1 MRALIHVH
9 HLLGT
14 GHAVRAA
21 ALGRALVAAGVEVVL
36 VAGNRLPPTLDT
48 SGLTV
53 AELPPVHAADA
64 SFRTLLQESGA
75 PIDDGWRQERRHQ
88 LLALLT
94 EVAPDIIL
102 TETFP
107 FGRRMLA
114 FELEPMLQAARDRAS
129 RPLIAAS
136 VRDILVRK
144 EDAAKEQAMAETAR
158 RLFDLVLVHA
168 DPRLVR
174 LSDSFPFEAEIADL
188 VCYTGFV
195 HEPSGLLPPA
205 GDGEDEVVVSCGG
218 GPVGAE
224 LLRAALAARPL
235 SKLAG
240 GACWR
245 LLVGRTHDA
254 ATLAALAALAAQAGD
269 GVVVEPA
276 RPDFPG
282 LLKRARLSV
291 SQAGYNTVLDI
302 LAARVPAVLVPF
314 AEGSETE
321 QRQRAASLASR
332 GVAEV
337 VDPEALTP
345 ESLAAA
351 CDRCLTRP
359 PAGLEADLA
368 GATRSAAILIDAAQ
382 RRGRDEP

>member
-21 ALGRALVAAGVEVVL
+21 ALGRALVAAGAEVVL

-48 SGLTV
+48 SGLTIV
-53 AELPPVHAADA
+53 ELPPAHAADA

-75 PIDDGWRQERRHQ
+75 TIDDAWRQERRRR
-88 LLALLT
+88 LLT
-94 EVAPDIIL
+94 LLQEASPDIIL

-129 RPLIAAS
+129 RPFIAAS

-144 EDAAKEQAMAETAR
+144 DDAAKERAMAETAR

-174 LSDSFPFEAEIADL
+174 LSDSFPFETEIADL
-188 VCYTGFV
+188 VHYTGFV
-195 HEPSGLLPPA
+195 HEPSALAPPA
-205 GDGEDEVVVSCGG
+205 GDGDDEVVVSCGG

-224 LLRAALAARPL
+224 LLRAAVAARPL
-235 SKLAG
+235 SKRAG
-240 GACWR
+240 DARWR

-254 ATLAALAALAAQAGD
+254 ATLAALAAQAGD

-291 SQAGYNTVLDI
+291 SQAGYNTVLDV

-321 QRQRAASLASR
+321 QRQRAASLARR

-345 ESLAAA
+345 QSLAAA

-359 PAGLEADLA
+359 LVGLEADLA
-368 GATRSAAILIDAAQ
+368 GATHSAAILIDAAE
-382 RRGRDEP
+382 RRARDGV

>member
-53 AELPPVHAADA
+53 VELPPAHAADA
-64 SFRTLLQESGA
+64 SFRTLLQENGA
-75 PIDDGWRQERRHQ
+75 PIDDGWRQERRQ
-88 LLALLT
+88 RLLALLQD
-94 EVAPDIIL
+94 VAPDIIL

-114 FELEPMLQAARDRAS
+114 FELEPMLQAAREGPS

-144 EDAAKEQAMAETAR
+144 DDAAKERAMAETAR
-158 RLFDLVLVHA
+158 RLLDLVLVHA

-174 LSDSFPFEAEIADL
+174 LSDSFPFETEIADL
-188 VCYTGFV
+188 VRYTGFV
-195 HEPSGLLPPA
+195 HEPSPLVPPP

-224 LLRAALAARPL
+224 LLRAALAARPM

-240 GACWR
+240 NARWR

-254 ATLAALAALAAQAGD
+254 ATLAALAAQAGD
-269 GVVVEPA
+269 GVVVQPA

-314 AEGSETE
+314 AEASETE

>member
-53 AELPPVHAADA
+53 VELPPAHAADA
-64 SFRTLLQESGA
+64 SFRTLLQENGA
-75 PIDDGWRQERRHQ
+75 PIDNTWRRERRHQ

-114 FELEPMLQAARDRAS
+114 FELEPMLQAAREGPS

-144 EDAAKEQAMAETAR
+144 EDAAKERAMAETAR
-158 RLFDLVLVHA
+158 RMFDLVLVHA

-188 VCYTGFV
+188 VRYTGFV
-195 HEPSGLLPPA
+195 HEPSPLVPPP

-224 LLRAALAARPL
+224 LLRAAVAARSL

-254 ATLAALAALAAQAGD
+254 ATLAALAAQAGD

-368 GATRSAAILIDAAQ
+368 GATRSAAILINAAQ
-382 RRGRDEP
+382 RRGRDGP

>member
-21 ALGRALVAAGVEVVL
+21 ALGRALAATGVDVVL
-36 VAGNRLPPTLDT
+36 VAGNRLPATLDT
-48 SGLTV
+48 AGLSV
-53 AELPPVHAADA
+53 ATLPPAYAADA
-64 SFRTLLQESGA
+64 SFRTLLQESGE
-75 PIDDGWRQERRHQ
+75 PIDDAWRAERRRR
-88 LLALLT
+88 LLALLP
-94 EVAPDIIL
+94 EASPDIIL

-114 FELEPMLQAARDRAS
+114 FELEPLLVAARAS
-129 RPLIAAS
+129 TPRPLIAAS

-144 EDAAKEQAMAETAR
+144 DDPAKEQAMAATAR

-174 LSDSFPFEAEIADL
+174 LSDSFPFEAEITDL
-188 VCYTGFV
+188 VRYTGFV
-195 HEPSGLLPPA
+195 HEPSPLVPPA
-205 GDGEDEVVVSCGG
+205 GDGADEVIVSCGG

-224 LLRAALAARPL
+224 LLRAAISARRL
-235 SKLAG
+235 SRHAG
-240 GACWR
+240 DARWR
-245 LLVGRTHDA
+245 LLVGRSHDA
-254 ATLAALAALAAQAGD
+254 ATLAALAAEAGD
-269 GVVVEPA
+269 GVIVETA

-332 GVAEV
+332 GVADV
-337 VDPEALTP
+337 LDPEALTP
-345 ESLAAA
+345 ERLAAA
-351 CDRCLTRP
+351 CDRALAHP

-368 GATRSAAILIDAAQ
+368 GAAHSAAILVDAAE
-382 RRGRDEP
+382 RRGRDGL

>member
-21 ALGRALVAAGVEVVL
+21 ALGRALAAAGVEVVL

-48 SGLTV
+48 AGLAV
-53 AELPPVHAADA
+53 AALPPAYAADA
-64 SFRTLLQESGA
+64 SFRTLLQEDGT
-75 PIDDGWRQERRHQ
+75 PIDDAWRGERRRR
-88 LLALLT
+88 LLALLHET
-94 EVAPDIIL
+94 SPDIVL

-114 FELEPMLQAARDRAS
+114 FELEPLLTEARARTP
-129 RPLIAAS
+129 RPLVAAS

-144 EDAAKEQAMAETAR
+144 DDAAKERAMAETAR

-174 LSDSFPFEAEIADL
+174 LADSFPFEAEIADL
-188 VCYTGFV
+188 VRYTGFV
-195 HEPSGLLPPA
+195 HEPSPLVPPP
-205 GDGEDEVVVSCGG
+205 GDGDDEVVVSCGG

-235 SKLAG
+235 STRAG
-240 GACWR
+240 DARWR
-245 LLVGRTHDA
+245 LLVGRTHEP
-254 ATLAALAALAAQAGD
+254 ATLAALTAAAGD
-269 GVVVEPA
+269 GIVVEPA

-291 SQAGYNTVLDI
+291 SQAGYNTVLDV

-321 QRQRAASLASR
+321 QRQRAASLAGR
-332 GVAEV
+332 GVAEML
-337 VDPEALTP
+337 DPDALTP

-351 CDRCLTRP
+351 CDRCLARP
-359 PAGLEADLA
+359 ATGLDADLT
-368 GATRSAAILIDAAQ
+368 GAARSAAILVDAAE
-382 RRGRDEP
+382 RRARDGV

>member
-21 ALGRALVAAGVEVVL
+21 ALGRALAATGVAVVL
-36 VAGNRLPPTLDT
+36 AAGNRLPATLDT
-48 SGLTV
+48 TGLTV
-53 AELPPVHAADA
+53 AELPPAYAADV
-64 SFRTLLQESGA
+64 SFRTLLQENGT
-75 PIDDGWRQERRHQ
+75 PIDDAWRTERRQ
-88 LLALLT
+88 RLLALLQ
-94 EVAPDIIL
+94 EVGPDIIL
-102 TETFP
+102 TETYP

-114 FELEPMLQAARDRAS
+114 FELEPLLVTARAGTP

-144 EDAAKEQAMAETAR
+144 DDAAKERAMAETVR

-174 LSDSFPFEAEIADL
+174 LSDSFPHEAEIGDL
-188 VCYTGFV
+188 VRYTGFV
-195 HEPSGLLPPA
+195 HEPSGLVPLD
-205 GDGEDEVVVSCGG
+205 GDGDDEVVVSCGG
-218 GPVGAE
+218 GPVGAD
-224 LLRAALAARPL
+224 LLRAAVAARPL
-235 SKLAG
+235 SKRG
-240 GACWR
+240 GDARWR

-254 ATLAALAALAAQAGD
+254 ATLVALAAAAGD
-269 GVVVEPA
+269 GVIVEPA
-276 RPDFPG
+276 RRDFPG

-302 LAARVPAVLVPF
+302 LAARVPSVLVPF

-321 QRQRAASLASR
+321 QRQRAASLAGR

-345 ESLAAA
+345 QRLADA
-351 CDRCLTRP
+351 CDRALARP

-368 GATRSAAILIDAAQ
+368 GAARSAAILVDAAE
-382 RRGRDEP
+382 RRGRDGP